1 MNHPVTCA
9 LSDFSARYLQAWCDA
24 DRGFPESE
32 HLVGLISPCV
42 IADDGQNV
50 TWKPIPRQPII
61 GLDGV
66 EKGMDLLLHSDI
78 NAFYGSQFSG
88 DMGAMF
94 GDLSLDLLQAFNDDD
109 IERLQQNI
117 LGHLVAQR
125 RMKLKP
131 RVFIAVVDDESQ
143 VISICNMTGQVVLE
157 TLGKDTRQVLA
168 NDVVMFLQQLQP
180 LVVEV

>member
-9 LSDFSARYLQAWCDA
+9 LSDFSSRYLQAWCDA

-42 IADDGQNV
+42 VDDNGKNV
-50 TWKPIPRQPII
+50 TWKTIERQPTIR
-61 GLDGV
+61 LDGV
-66 EKGMDLLLHSDI
+66 EKGMDLSLHMDI

-94 GDLSLDLLQAFNDDD
+94 GDLSLDLLQVFNDDD
-109 IERLQQNI
+109 IVLLQQNI
-117 LGHLVAQR
+117 IGHLVTQR

-131 RVFIAVVDDESQ
+131 TVFIAVLDDESQ
-143 VISICNMTGQVVLE
+143 VISICNVTGQVVLE
-157 TLGKDTRQVLA
+157 TLGKDIRQVLA
-168 NDVVMFLQQLQP
+168 ADVVTFLQQLQP
-180 LVVEV
+180 LVTEV